1 MEVEKMKIKEGF
13 LLKEIAGS
21 YVVVP
26 VGEKLVDFQMMVTL
40 NETGAFLWEKLAND
54 ITEEELVAALLGEYD
69 VDEQTAKKD
78 VSEFIKKLNEKEIL
92 AN

>member
-1 MEVEKMKIKEGF
+1 MKIKEGF

>member
-1 MEVEKMKIKEGF
+1 MKIKEGF

-54 ITEEELVAALLGEYD
+54 TTEEELVAALLGEYD
-69 VDEQTAKKD
+69 VDEQTAKAD
-78 VSEFIKKLNEKEIL
+78 VSEFIKTLNEKEIL